1 MVASRRADATIIG
14 GFQQWRRQG
23 RQVRQ
28 GEHSTVSI
36 WVPKIARERE
46 DGTVPD
52 ERRFVLVAM
61 FDIRQTEELS
71 MTAGAHVMEKP
82 HAID

>member
-1 MVASRRADATIIG
+1 MVAAGCPDATIIG

-28 GEHSTVSI
+28 GERSTMSI
-36 WVPKIARERE
+36 WVPKTARERE
-46 DGTVPD
+46 DGTAPD

-61 FDIRQTEELS
+61 FDICQTEGLS
-71 MTAGAHVMEKP
+71 TIQSEEQP
-82 HAID
+82 HATT